1 MLCFC
6 IFQACADII
15 QTSSDLSYKEMVE
28 EFCGAKEI
36 GKRKELAER
45 INNALNCYSVDNTE
59 LYCDV
64 RSGESILRT
73 FFLKAD
79 SKSIE
84 DRIGIYCHHLVVMLQ
99 HGLQP
104 ETINGDGDAT
114 VRKLVDRLMN
124 ILKPSVYYPASI
136 LRKDIET
143 VIEMLSLFLAKK
155 KTLPWSVTKCFN
167 KITSMGCPQEKK
179 VKSYLEKYLKAGT
192 WIHVYLIIKWLNN
205 KVFNTLS
212 KI

>member
-6 IFQACADII
+6 IFQAGADII

-45 INNALNCYSVDNTE
+45 INNALSCYSVDNTE

-155 KTLPWSVTKCFN
+155 KTLPRNITKRFQKN
-167 KITSMGCPQEKK
+167 NLYGMSPGEKGEIVFRKIFENGNLDSCLPDNQMVEQ
-179 VKSYLEKYLKAGT
+179 
-192 WIHVYLIIKWLNN
+192 
-205 KVFNTLS
+205 
-212 KI
+212 